1 MRIPSEAL
9 PEAVEKVEP
18 LVFAQKTDVHR
29 WLAHNGHSATVQQT
43 GPVNRARVDGRA
55 PVWPTT
61 CRSAA
66 GGRGSAATD
75 PPVCC
80 KPGLGGAQILI
91 DDFSANRRHDLDH
104 LPVVRR
110 SLGTSS

>member
-29 WLAHNGHSATVQQT
+29 CLAHNGHSATVHQT
-43 GPVNRARVDGRA
+43 GPANRARVDGRA

-61 CRSAA
+61 DDTGRSAA
-66 GGRGSAATD
+66 GARGSEATD
-75 PPVCC
+75 APVRLQRLVGRPLTASVILPPFT
-80 KPGLGGAQILI
+80 A
-91 DDFSANRRHDLDH
+91 DH
-104 LPVVRR
+104 
-110 SLGTSS
+110 G